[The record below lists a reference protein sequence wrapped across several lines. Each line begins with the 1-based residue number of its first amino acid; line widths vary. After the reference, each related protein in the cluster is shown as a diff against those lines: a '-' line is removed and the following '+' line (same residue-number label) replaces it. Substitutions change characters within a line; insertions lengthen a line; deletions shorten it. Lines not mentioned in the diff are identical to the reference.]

1 MDLLKTPLTDTHK
14 KIGARLAP
22 FAGWEMPIQY
32 QGIIAEHTHTR
43 SEVSLFD
50 ICHMGELLVSGK
62 EAAQELGRFVTHDL
76 ENIVP
81 GRCSYGFMLTPSGS
95 IQDDLIIYPLEKDQF
110 MLVVNASQK
119 QEDLKHLQ
127 ENLSSGVRVMD
138 KTMLTGKLDLQGPGS
153 LRVLEEITGQ
163 DWRDLGYFRFRKTV
177 LAGLDI
183 LVSRTGYTGEL
194 GYEIYA
200 PWEGIKDLW
209 DMILKDERVR
219 PAGLGA
225 RDTLRLEAGLPLYGQ
240 DLDLHHTPAEA
251 GYEFVLKSKARYLGK
266 EKAFQVRNRLTG
278 LVIDGRRTP
287 RKGDMVLTGE
297 TMAGTVT
304 SGSFAPSLGYCVALA
319 YINTELLDH
328 LEFSIQRDKV
338 MLQAGKAELPFYKGT
353 ARVDTVKWG
362 LDKS

>member
-1 MDLLKTPLTDTHK
+1 MDPLKTPLTDTHK
-14 KIGARLAP
+14 KLGARLAP

-43 SEVSLFD
+43 SKVSLFD

-119 QEDLKHLQ
+119 QDDLKHLQ
-127 ENLSSGVRVMD
+127 ENLSSGVRVID
-138 KTMLTGKLDLQGPGS
+138 KTMLTGKLDLQGPNS
-153 LRVLEEITGQ
+153 LSVLEKITAQ
-163 DWRDLGYFRFRKTV
+163 TWRDLKYFRFRKTS

-183 LVSRTGYTGEL
+183 LLSRTGYTGEL

-200 PWEGIKDLW
+200 PWEGIKELW

-240 DLDLHHTPAEA
+240 DLDHNHTPAEA

-266 EKAFQVRNRLTG
+266 EKALQVKDCLTG

-287 RKGDMVLTGE
+287 RKGDRVLVKDTE
-297 TMAGTVT
+297 AGVIT
-304 SGSFAPSLGYCVALA
+304 SGSFAPSLGHCIALA
-319 YINTELLDH
+319 YIDKTYSSQSD
-328 LEFSIQRDKV
+328 FSIQRDKV
-338 MLQAGKAELPFYKGT
+338 MFMARKADLPFYRGT
-353 ARVDTVKWG
+353 ARVDTLKWG

>member
-1 MDLLKTPLTDTHK
+1 MDPLKTPLTDTHK
-14 KIGARLAP
+14 RLGARLAP

-43 SEVSLFD
+43 SKVSLFD
-50 ICHMGELLVSGK
+50 ICHMGELMVSGK
-62 EAAQELGRFVTHDL
+62 EAAQELCRFVTHDL

-127 ENLSSGVRVMD
+127 ENLSSGVRVID
-138 KTMLTGKLDLQGPGS
+138 KTMLTGKIDLQGPNS
-153 LRVLEEITGQ
+153 LSVLEKITGQ
-163 DWRDLGYFRFRKTV
+163 KWRDLKYFHFRKTS

-183 LVSRTGYTGEL
+183 IVSRTGYTGEL

-200 PWEGIKDLW
+200 PWEGIRELW
-209 DMILKDERVR
+209 DMILKDKKVR

-240 DLDLHHTPAEA
+240 DLDHNHTPAEA
-251 GYEFVLKSKARYLGK
+251 GYKFVLKSKARYLGK
-266 EKAFQVRNRLTG
+266 EKALQVRDSLTG
-278 LVIDGRRTP
+278 LVIEGRRTP
-287 RKGDMVLTGE
+287 RKGDTVLAGE
-297 TMAGTVT
+297 TMAGKVT

-319 YINTELLDH
+319 YINRKFQDH
-328 LEFSIQRDKV
+328 SEFSIQRDKIV
-338 MLQAGKAELPFYKGT
+338 LQARKADLPFYKGT
-353 ARVDTVKWG
+353 ARVDTLKWG
-362 LDKS
+362 IDKS